1 MRSQLE
7 LVQSALDDE
16 PVERGAL
23 TGPHQRL
30 VDAWQDRESTTGP
43 ADLAALL
50 NQVLRHEAAGE
61 PASARLDVPGD
72 RDGLDRSCL
81 ARAGLAMDPLAEGRI
96 RVRPGERWA
105 PAWLRGDPSWIDLA
119 ISTPDGIS
127 LDDGT
132 WVPSKSRPEREVE
145 IDPAVEQLSHAITYR
160 SRTQAVAL
168 RTIALA
174 PAGSSVHVVL
184 PTGSGKSLAGLS
196 PGLLQQDAT
205 TVVVVPTIALALDQ
219 ERHALTRFPGAGLP
233 EELAYYGS
241 LDPEVKSLIRRRL
254 ADGTQRLVFTS
265 PEALVQGLA
274 PALHQLARRGGLRYV
289 VVDEA
294 HLVRTWGLDF
304 RPEFQLAASLLEE
317 LRQVAQA
324 AGRAPATTVLMT
336 ATLSLDGLKLNE
348 ALFRGDPSP
357 FVGSTYLRTEPRY
370 LTGEASSEEERLD
383 RVVEAMFRLPRPAI
397 VYTTRKGAAEEIVAR
412 MRSAGFGRTV
422 AFHGDTE
429 GSERLDILRAWSG
442 GDRHTSLD
450 VVVGTSAFGL
460 GVDQSDVRSVVHAC
474 IPGSVDRYYQEVGRA
489 GRDGYAAVSL
499 LLPYRARDME
509 EARRIEG
516 ATLIG
521 NDKAWARWRAM
532 VTSDRGGERPGE
544 GTLVVDT
551 AAVPEHIGVRT
562 DANRLW
568 NRNTLNLLARSGLLQ
583 ISALPPPDLSPDP
596 KESEEEWERRSA
608 AAWTRFRDAVAVRV
622 PTHAGNLDRQAIESA
637 ISRVR
642 TEVFA
647 NQHASLDRMDRLL
660 STTEC
665 WADVFAEEYTFRHQ
679 RVTGVAVQHVSPSCS
694 GCPAAH
700 HHGPEGGRAPT
711 PIIPEPTM
719 PPLPRELGPTL
730 AAELHGQGGL
740 VVTYEE
746 TRRGGG
752 PERWLADLIRRLVA
766 NGVRGLLVPSWL
778 REHPAVLQAHR
789 HAPEHFVLVD
799 TEARGPRPFS
809 VPTLIVMGPRD
820 TPQPTWLPPVGA
832 GPPRIVLMSSGTPDP
847 AKPGAAV
854 AEWRSPVIAVD
865 ELVGRI

>member
-1 MRSQLE
+1 MRSELE
-7 LVQSALDDE
+7 LVQSAIDGEHVGHRD
-16 PVERGAL
+16 L

-30 VDAWQDRESTTGP
+30 ADAWQNRESTTGS

-50 NQVLRHEAAGE
+50 NQVLRHEAAKE
-61 PASARLDVPGD
+61 PAAARLDVPGD
-72 RDGLDRSCL
+72 REGLDRGCL
-81 ARAGLAMDPLAEGRI
+81 ARAGLETDPLAGGRI
-96 RVRPGERWA
+96 RINPGERWA
-105 PAWLRGDPSWIDLA
+105 PAWLRGDASWIDLA
-119 ISTPDGIS
+119 ISAPYGIS
-127 LDDGT
+127 LNDGT
-132 WVPSKSRPEREVE
+132 WVPSKSRPERDVE
-145 IDPAVEQLSHAITYR
+145 IDPAVEQLSHATAYR

-219 ERHALTRFPGAGLP
+219 ERHALGRFPGAGLP

-317 LRQVAQA
+317 LKQVALA

-370 LTGEASSEEERLD
+370 LLGEASSEEERLD
-383 RVVEAMFRLPRPAI
+383 WVVESLFRLPRPAI
-397 VYTTRKGAAEEIVAR
+397 VYTTRKDAAEDIVAR
-412 MRSAGFGRTV
+412 MRSAGFGRV
-422 AFHGDTE
+422 VPFHGDTD
-429 GSERLDILRAWSG
+429 GSERLKILQAWSG
-442 GDRHTSLD
+442 GDQPTSVD

-489 GRDGYAAVSL
+489 GRDGYAAISL

-521 NDKAWARWRAM
+521 NEKAWARWRAM
-532 VTSDRGGERPGE
+532 VSSDRGGERPGD
-544 GTLVVDT
+544 GTFVVDT
-551 AAVPEHIGVRT
+551 AAVPQHIGAGT

-583 ISALPPPDLSPDP
+583 ITALPPPDLSPVSE
-596 KESEEEWERRSA
+596 ESEEEWERRSA
-608 AAWTRFRDAVAVRV
+608 EAWTYFRDAVAVRV
-622 PTHAGNLDRQAIESA
+622 PTHAGNLDRQAIESS
-637 ISRVR
+637 ISKVR
-642 TEVFA
+642 SEVFA
-647 NQHASLDRMDRLL
+647 NQHASLARMDRLL
-660 STTEC
+660 ASTEC
-665 WADVFAEEYTFRHQ
+665 WSDVFAEEYTFRHE
-679 RVTGVAVQHVSPSCS
+679 REAGVAVQHVSASCS
-694 GCPAAH
+694 GCPGAR
-700 HHGPEGGRAPT
+700 HHGPDGGRAPT
-711 PIIPEPTM
+711 PVIPEPAM
-719 PPLPRELGPTL
+719 PALPRELGPTL
-730 AAELHGQGGL
+730 GAELHGQGCL

-746 TRRGGG
+746 SRRGGG
-752 PERWLADLIRRLVA
+752 PERWLDDLTRRLVA
-766 NGVRGLLVPSWL
+766 NGVRALLVPPWL

-789 HAPEHFVLVD
+789 HAPERFVMVD

-809 VPTLIVMGPRD
+809 VATLIVLGPREL
-820 TPQPTWLPPVGA
+820 PQPSWLPPVDA
-832 GPPRIVLMSSGTPDP
+832 GPPRIVFMSLSTPDP
-847 AKPGAAV
+847 AKPGATV
-854 AEWRSPVIAVD
+854 AQWRTPVIAVD
-865 ELVGRI
+865 ELLARI